1 MITFD
6 FETEAIEG
14 NPIANPPK
22 PVGVAIKI
30 DDKPSEYLAWGH
42 PTGNNCTWRN
52 ALIALTGALE
62 HSSALLAH
70 NAAFDLAVLRK
81 WFLIE
86 PPSPL
91 SVHDTQFLVFLHDPY
106 AFSFGLKPSA
116 ERILGLPPDE
126 QDELKAWVLANVP
139 EATAKHWGAHISK
152 APGDLVG
159 KYACGDTDRTYAL
172 FQKLMPEIERDGM
185 LAAYQREQRLMP
197 ILAES
202 SVRGVRVDLERLN
215 ADIETY
221 TVVKEE
227 VEKRVFSVLG
237 EFNVDSDRELAE
249 RLEATGQV
257 TDWVM
262 TKTGKRSTSRKNLE
276 GRVKSPELLELLA
289 YRGILATCLGT
300 FAQPWAEAA
309 RATGRLHP
317 QWNQVR
323 GDRGD
328 AGDLTGT
335 RTGRMSCREPNL
347 QNIPNDFLS
356 VRTPEGLPKL
366 MEMRKYLLPE
376 EGHVWVKRDF
386 SAQEMR
392 ILAHFTEGALFDA
405 FVADPHSDPH
415 DVVQKMVAKVA
426 GVKLSRKDAKIT
438 GFGIMYGRGI
448 PALAAALGVSVEEGQ
463 KTRNAYFAGLPEVER
478 LSKEVR
484 NRGSRGGFIRTW
496 GGRRYF
502 RELAP
507 RGTWLDPSKGPD
519 EWILTLSGST
529 ATKGTATTITQ
540 HGKSEKNAKDFSYK
554 LFNYLIQGSAADQ
567 TKQALIDWHAARAS
581 GEQLIAAVHD
591 EVNISVPIENVERG
605 MRTLREQM
613 DADRF
618 DVPFR
623 SEGFVGPNWADI
635 EGYKDE

>member
-1 MITFD
+1 MLTFD
-6 FETEAIEG
+6 FETEGIEG

-22 PVGVAIKI
+22 PAGVALKW
-30 DDKPSEYLAWGH
+30 DDRPSQYLAWGH
-42 PTGNNCTWRN
+42 PTGNNCT
-52 ALIALTGALE
+52 LE
-62 HSSALLAH
+62 HARLRLLEDLPLYSGALAH
-70 NAAFDLAVLRK
+70 NAPFDLAVLREY
-81 WFLIE
+81 FDFE
-86 PPSPL
+86 FPDPL
-91 SVHDTQFLVFLHDPY
+91 QVHDTQYLVFLHDPY

-126 QDELKAWVLANVP
+126 QDELKDWILANVK
-139 EATAKHWGAHISK
+139 EATAKTWGAYICK

-159 KYACGDTDRTYAL
+159 RYACGDTDRTYAL
-172 FQKLMPEIERDGM
+172 FQKLMPEIEASGM
-185 LAAYQREQRLMP
+185 LPAYQREQQLAP
-197 ILAES
+197 ILSES
-202 SVRGVRVDLERLN
+202 SRRGVRVDLERLN
-215 ADIETY
+215 ADIGTY

-237 EFNVDSDRELAE
+237 EFNIDSDRELAE

-257 TDWVM
+257 TDWVQ

-309 RATGRLHP
+309 QSTGRLNP

-323 GDRGD
+323 GDRGEG
-328 AGDLTGT
+328 GDLTGT

-347 QNIPNDFLS
+347 QNIPNDFAG
-356 VRTPEGLPKL
+356 VRVPDGLPKL

-405 FVADPHSDPH
+405 FVIDPHSDPH

-463 KTRNAYFAGLPEVER
+463 RTRDAYFAGLPEVKK
-478 LSKEVR
+478 LAGEVR
-484 NRGSRGGFIRTW
+484 NRGSRGDFIRTW
-496 GGRRYF
+496 GGRCYR
-502 RELAP
+502 RE
-507 RGTWLDPSKGPD
+507 PSAEGR
-519 EWILTLSGST
+519 
-529 ATKGTATTITQ
+529 
-540 HGKSEKNAKDFSYK
+540 DFSYK

-567 TKQALIDWHAARAS
+567 TKQSLIDWDASKSS

-591 EVNISVPIENVERG
+591 EVNISVPAENVERG
-605 MRTLREQM
+605 MRTLREKM

-623 SEGFVGPNWADI
+623 SEGFTGPNWADI
-635 EGYKDE
+635 ERYKDE